1 MEIEET
7 AANPAAVAD
16 VQPEEPQVV
25 NLDALEASETEAN
38 TPAEGDDSA
47 LDDLEALA
55 TEPEATGPDEVEVEY
70 EGETFKVPAKL
81 KDAVLRQADYTK
93 KTTEV
98 ANQRREVE
106 QQRELVAAASRSVE
120 NVAALTVIDQQIKQ
134 LQQLDITDWS
144 QDQVNAAELRLLG
157 LQRQAENLTSQITE
171 AQTQQEQHEAAEM
184 AKQREAAIAEASK
197 SIPKFTDERRT
208 ELETLAVE
216 LGIDADAIKSITTA
230 AEYKVLHY
238 ADIGRKFA
246 QRQSQAAKMKA
257 AQAGNPSARVGGVAQ
272 AGKPAEEM
280 TMDEYITARN
290 EGRLT

>member
-7 AANPAAVAD
+7 AANPAAVVD

-38 TPAEGDDSA
+38 TPAEGDDSE

-120 NVAALTVIDQQIKQ
+120 SIAALTVIDQQIKQ
-134 LQQLDITDWS
+134 LQQVDITGWS
-144 QDQVNAAELRLLG
+144 QDQINAAELRLLG
-157 LQRQAENLTSQITE
+157 LQRQAETLTSQITE

-184 AKQREAAIAEASK
+184 AKQRDAAIAEASK

-216 LGIDADAIKSITTA
+216 LGIDADAIKSITSA

-280 TMDEYITARN
+280 TMDEYISARN

>member
-7 AANPAAVAD
+7 AANPAAVVD

-38 TPAEGDDSA
+38 TPAEGDDSE

-106 QQRELVAAASRSVE
+106 QQRTVIAAAGASIVE
-120 NVAALTVIDQQIKQ
+120 TAELLGIQNEIAQLQRADISGWTQEQIDRAEALLIHKQNRAAAL
-134 LQQLDITDWS
+134 
-144 QDQVNAAELRLLG
+144 
-157 LQRQAENLTSQITE
+157 ENHIMGK
-171 AQTQQEQHEAAEM
+171 QTQQEQHEAAEM
-184 AKQREAAIAEASK
+184 AKQRDAAIAEASK

-216 LGIDADAIKSITTA
+216 LGIDADAIKSITSA

-280 TMDEYITARN
+280 TMDEYISARN